1 MDILALVSAGRATV
15 TVGGL
20 QFIEVNGDERTL
32 EVEATVAKQAGIRLS
47 KLAKMKGGPVSTL
60 TGPVSVAGVLSQLGW
75 KMNLRSGGEVVLRMG
90 RGSPRLTGR
99 ITVNPLKARKL
110 LKVLR

>member
-1 MDILALVSAGRATV
+1 MDILALVSGGRATV

-20 QFIEVNGDERTL
+20 QFIEVNGDEKTL
-32 EVEATVAKQAGIRLS
+32 EVEATVAKQAGIRLT

-60 TGPVSVAGVLSQLGW
+60 TGPASIAGVLSQLGW
-75 KMNLRSGGEVVLRMG
+75 KVNLRSGGEVVLRMG
-90 RGSPRLTGR
+90 RGSSRLTGR

-110 LKVLR
+110 LKILR